1 MPRKNNTGVAGA
13 LRLAQ
18 TQPVTFSEGLIRTDD
33 NSVLGYVSDLYNTEI
48 DRNGNIRRRKGSVVM
63 NSGKLNEK
71 WYFKESYQ
79 IAGVTVLFGLSYKR
93 ELWAWIGAWPETDF
107 KVCEKNIYSRFPHY
121 SSGSNRPDY
130 NPWVS
135 FSRGSSFH
143 VLKTDRHMTIV
154 NNLNDAVRIYNR
166 GCFAIAKYNEDVT
179 KTFMKEDIDASRNE
193 TDIDLAL
200 YVSVKDVTNRIME
213 PAIVVKSD
221 DRYPLVE
228 GTVEFAAMNEENVPG
243 KFTDPQKIET
253 GSPYFSIFDSL
264 AFDTNKA
271 YSTAVTKVLKAS
283 NGNSQSVSGRY
294 AKRMTSGGFAVA
306 SGTWVPDN
314 YPDPAS
320 YEKVTISVAIVTRRF
335 YNYTNSPFSGETEYE
350 SQEETYLIMPGV
362 DGSSISAPYIENDS
376 FGRMFKVYGIR
387 TVYPQKND
395 FAYYLRPRS
404 IKDQF
409 VYITGKQN
417 TSWAIDAEDVGEH
430 SLNLLTKELNIAVSA
445 NLAGRSATWYRL
457 SRAID
462 YDSYGFKTEYDF
474 SDSSSFLWS
483 NSSSV
488 LYVGR
493 IDLYRKKTNTLEH
506 IVDECVFQHSGFFY
520 DKPEFMTFKHELF
533 NTWSVAENPGF
544 FVDVDDAGTT
554 VKYTIANIDSTDG
567 ILVVDNTEGKCGDFL
582 LNGNRWCVKSGDNI
596 IARSQVG
603 VLDRS
608 GDNILYQ
615 LDALAS
621 LEENHN
627 ELPFQL
633 KPAYL
638 PVISLH
644 GSSILRYPDPD
655 KNTDVFYDVQY
666 AFNVDDVL
674 IVIQDGAIWTG
685 NTNTLKLTYDK
696 AIQGAVLSA
705 DRFYNGVLI
714 GTTDGIYFYN
724 NGKLEHCVDG
734 QKITAITIASGTNGA
749 VIVDDTGRLYY
760 AYIMLMESGFYAKVN
775 DIHRDVSDIDFSNAI
790 VKYVNGVFYF
800 AMEDQVIGLYIERSE
815 EGTIRRFDRIYNFE
829 GQKIDGITEYE
840 GQPVLWFGTGAVK
853 SEVFEQPYD
862 GGDN

>member
-1 MPRKNNTGVAGA
+1 MPKKNNTGVAGA

-18 TQPVTFSEGLIRTDD
+18 TQPVIFSEGLIRTDD

-154 NNLNDAVRIYNR
+154 NNLNDAIRIYNR

-179 KTFMKEDIDASRNE
+179 KTFMKDDIDASRNE
-193 TDIDLAL
+193 TDIDLAV

-213 PAIVVKSD
+213 PAVVVKSD

-228 GTVEFAAMNEENVPG
+228 GTVQFAAMNEENVPG

-253 GSPYFSIFDSL
+253 GSPYFSIFDSKCIIKDEL
-264 AFDTNKA
+264 FLNKKSELYA
-271 YSTAVTKVLKAS
+271 SDGIQSTD
-283 NGNSQSVSGRY
+283 
-294 AKRMTSGGFAVA
+294 FAVIRKSTSDEYDIIKNA
-306 SGTWVPDN
+306 DWTPDYYGPGLEKQYINATIILKEFVPQKAKTAQIAWPGGLPQDVVGIGN
-314 YPDPAS
+314 
-320 YEKVTISVAIVTRRF
+320 
-335 YNYTNSPFSGETEYE
+335 
-350 SQEETYLIMPGV
+350 PGV
-362 DGSSISAPYIENDS
+362 FFRILDVWTLHPDESESAGPVARMLG
-376 FGRMFKVYGIR
+376 GRIMQL
-387 TVYPQKND
+387 T
-395 FAYYLRPRS
+395 
-404 IKDQF
+404 
-409 VYITGKQN
+409 TGQAN
-417 TSWAIDAEDVGEH
+417 GR
-430 SLNLLTKELNIAVSA
+430 SLNLDDYT
-445 NLAGRSATWYRL
+445 GATWTSESDWYEY
-457 SRAID
+457 SF
-462 YDSYGFKTEYDF
+462 DSLPGQAKYNNIKLDDGNPLKEIRCSNLKITW
-474 SDSSSFLWS
+474 SDSSIRTFYGETRAAILFARIEVLGLDPLVNKRLKYLDEVAIEYDASFFNKDTVAFEDIGFNLWNIIERNPSLHVS
-483 NSSSV
+483 N
-488 LYVGR
+488 L
-493 IDLYRKKTNTLEH
+493 IN
-506 IVDECVFQHSGFFY
+506 VDYNANAIFEIYSG
-520 DKPEFMTFKHELF
+520 KRVM
-533 NTWSVAENPGF
+533 
-544 FVDVDDAGTT
+544 
-554 VKYTIANIDSTDG
+554 I
-567 ILVVDNTEGKCGDFL
+567 VDNTDGQADDFL
-582 LNGNRWCVKSGDNI
+582 KNGFRWCVKSNDKI
-596 IARSQVG
+596 VAKSQRG
-603 VLDRS
+603 FLNADQS
-608 GDNILYQ
+608 NILYQ
-615 LDALAS
+615 LDALS
-621 LEENHN
+621 TLTENYN
-627 ELPFQL
+627 ETPFEI

-644 GSSILRYPDPD
+644 GSSILSYPDPD

-674 IVIQDGAIWTG
+674 IVIQDGSIWTG

-705 DRFYNGVLI
+705 DRFYSGVLI

-749 VIVDDTGRLYY
+749 VVVDDNGRLYY
-760 AYIMLMESGFYAKVN
+760 AYIMLMDSGFYAKVT
-775 DIHRDVSDIDFSNAI
+775 DIHRNVSDIDFSSAI
-790 VKYVNGVFYF
+790 VKYINGVFYF

-815 EGTIRRFDRIYNFE
+815 EGTVRRFDRIYNFE
-829 GQKIDGITEYE
+829 GQKIEGITEYE
-840 GQPVLWFGTGAVK
+840 GQLVLWFGTGAVK

-862 GGDN
+862 GGQS

>member
-1 MPRKNNTGVAGA
+1 MPKKNNTGVAGA

-121 SSGSNRPDY
+121 SSGSNTPDY

-154 NNLNDAVRIYNR
+154 NNLNDAIRIYNR

-179 KTFMKEDIDASRNE
+179 KTFMKDDIDASRNE

-200 YVSVKDVTNRIME
+200 YISVKDVTNRIME

-228 GTVEFAAMNEENVPG
+228 GTVQFAAMNEENVPG
-243 KFTDPQKIET
+243 KFTDPEKIET
-253 GSPYFSIFDSL
+253 GSPYFSIFDSVFCKGGVAKIAKRRILEAYPDGERDAVVL
-264 AFDTNKA
+264 AYKDGFGDSYKIEKGAYTQYRDYSSDLRGSFIATAIYDSVNDECWLVFFPDLDPLKNKITNQTRHSFFKITNIQTYFTTNDELDFVRHRNLGDAVICLDGEFKYDTGIAERNIGTFGWNNVSLGYEFTMSQELTNEMWYKIDQK
-271 YSTAVTKVLKAS
+271 YIDLFRCKTGSCKFIFPGSPDPVVVEKDGIAVFHFTMTIFRQT
-283 NGNSQSVSGRY
+283 GQSVY
-294 AKRMTSGGFAVA
+294 Y
-306 SGTWVPDN
+306 DLN
-314 YPDPAS
+314 Q
-320 YEKVTISVAIVTRRF
+320 VAI
-335 YNYTNSPFSGETEYE
+335 EY
-350 SQEETYLIMPGV
+350 
-362 DGSSISAPYIENDS
+362 DS
-376 FGRMFKVYGIR
+376 FIF
-387 TVYPQKND
+387 KND
-395 FAYYLRPRS
+395 FV
-404 IKDQF
+404 IF
-409 VYITGKQN
+409 
-417 TSWAIDAEDVGEH
+417 EH
-430 SLNLLTKELNIAVSA
+430 L
-445 NLAGRSATWYRL
+445 GY
-457 SRAID
+457 
-462 YDSYGFKTEYDF
+462 
-474 SDSSSFLWS
+474 
-483 NSSSV
+483 
-488 LYVGR
+488 
-493 IDLYRKKTNTLEH
+493 
-506 IVDECVFQHSGFFY
+506 
-520 DKPEFMTFKHELF
+520 
-533 NTWSVAENPGF
+533 NTWSVSESVLAEYVTHDIIDTIDANMDASLTYGVEDGV
-544 FVDVDDAGTT
+544 FVDNNNNSAV
-554 VKYTIANIDSTDG
+554 
-567 ILVVDNTEGKCGDFL
+567 EFL
-582 LNGNRWCVKSGDNI
+582 SKGHRWCVKSGENI
-596 IARSQVG
+596 VARSQVG
-603 VLDRS
+603 IMGRS
-608 GDNILYQ
+608 NIVYEIMMLTDYP
-615 LDALAS
+615 
-621 LEENHN
+621 ENHN
-627 ELPFQL
+627 SIPSQLPPCFM
-633 KPAYL
+633 

-666 AFNVDDVL
+666 AFNVADVL
-674 IVIQDGAIWTG
+674 VVVQDGAIWTG

-705 DRFYNGVLI
+705 DRFYSGVLI

-734 QKITAITIASGTNGA
+734 QKITALTIASGTNGA
-749 VIVDDTGRLYY
+749 VVVDDNGRLYY
-760 AYIMLMESGFYAKVN
+760 AYIMLMESGFYAKVT
-775 DIHRDVSDIDFSNAI
+775 DIHRNVSDIDFSSAI
-790 VKYVNGVFYF
+790 VKYINGVFYF
-800 AMEDQVIGLYIERSE
+800 AMEDQIFGLYIERTE
-815 EGTIRRFDRIYNFE
+815 EGTVRRFDRIYNFE

-862 GGDN
+862 GGEN

>member
-121 SSGSNRPDY
+121 NSGSNRPDY

-179 KTFMKEDIDASRNE
+179 KTFMKDDIDASRNE
-193 TDIDLAL
+193 TDIDLAV

-213 PAIVVKSD
+213 PAVVVKSD

-228 GTVEFAAMNEENVPG
+228 GTVQFAAMNEENVPG
-243 KFTDPQKIET
+243 KFTDPKKIET
-253 GSPYFSIFDSL
+253 GSPYFSIFDSSYFGKEGL
-264 AFDTNKA
+264 EISPKGFLSADDADLSLTYGVYKDDYGNNYKKIGTSWTPEYPVAGTAENLDVTFVLQGIYNETTQEVEKKVWMIFKSDPSSYLKIDDSA
-271 YSTAVTKVLKAS
+271 YVWFNVSKVFSWFPDDSDGSFARYRNLDNRVLCLK
-283 NGNSQSVSGRY
+283 NNSKPSY
-294 AKRMTSGGFAVA
+294 AIDR
-306 SGTWVPDN
+306 N
-314 YPDPAS
+314 
-320 YEKVTISVAIVTRRF
+320 TISSFTHNV
-335 YNYTNSPFSGETEYE
+335 E
-350 SQEETYLIMPGV
+350 SNEWEFIW
-362 DGSSISAPYIENDS
+362 DS
-376 FGRMFKVYGIR
+376 D
-387 TVYPQKND
+387 KN
-395 FAYYLRPRS
+395 
-404 IKDQF
+404 K
-409 VYITGKQN
+409 
-417 TSWAIDAEDVGEH
+417 
-430 SLNLLTKELNIAVSA
+430 
-445 NLAGRSATWYRL
+445 ATWYEVDIDQSDELFSLQLGLITFTFNDGSETIDRNIIFPYDGGAVFHGTIKIYPSGTDYRL
-457 SRAID
+457 TEVCRT
-462 YDSYGFKTEYDF
+462 YDSFVLNSDVCVFEHMGYNLWDIIQFVAAESIDPDVDVSGVLTIDDF
-474 SDSSSFLWS
+474 GDGEKL
-483 NSSSV
+483 
-488 LYVGR
+488 
-493 IDLYRKKTNTLEH
+493 
-506 IVDECVFQHSGFFY
+506 IVD
-520 DKPEFMTFKHELF
+520 
-533 NTWSVAENPGF
+533 NA
-544 FVDVDDAGTT
+544 
-554 VKYTIANIDSTDG
+554 DG
-567 ILVVDNTEGKCGDFL
+567 QVWDFL
-582 LNGNRWCVKSGDNI
+582 QNGYRWCVKNGENI
-596 IARSQVG
+596 VARSQIG
-603 VLDRS
+603 
-608 GDNILYQ
+608 ILGANSVVYE
-615 LDALAS
+615 LSALTS
-621 LEENHN
+621 LPENFN
-627 ELPFQL
+627 ALPSQL

-705 DRFYNGVLI
+705 DRFYSGVLI

-749 VIVDDTGRLYY
+749 VVVDDNGRLYY

-800 AMEDQVIGLYIERSE
+800 AMEDQIIGLCIERSE

-840 GQPVLWFGTGAVK
+840 GQPVVWFGTGAVK

-862 GGDN
+862 GGIG

>member
-228 GTVEFAAMNEENVPG
+228 GTVQFAAMNEENVPG

-253 GSPYFSIFDSL
+253 GSPYFSIFD
-264 AFDTNKA
+264 AKYIDDTGVRFDKK
-271 YSTAVTKVLKAS
+271 SELFAS
-283 NGNSQSVSGRY
+283 DGIQHTDFAIIRKSVSDEYEIIKNADWTPDTEGETLTKEYITATIIVDEFVPQKTKTAQIIWPGSEIEGVGIANPGVFFRVIDIWTNHPNESESAGPVGRMLGG
-294 AKRMTSGGFAVA
+294 RIMQLTTGSGPARSINA
-306 SGTWVPDN
+306 DDYSGTWTAATDLYTYN
-314 YPDPAS
+314 IAASFNDKAIYNTIKLEDGDPLKGIRCSNVKFVWADGQREIYDEHRAAVLFARIEVLS
-320 YEKVTISVAIVTRRF
+320 AT
-335 YNYTNSPFSGETEYE
+335 
-350 SQEETYLIMPGV
+350 TYLKYLDEIALEYDTSFFNNSTIMFEDIGFNLWN
-362 DGSSISAPYIENDS
+362 I
-376 FGRMFKVYGIR
+376 FGR
-387 TVYPQKND
+387 D
-395 FAYYLRPRS
+395 
-404 IKDQF
+404 
-409 VYITGKQN
+409 
-417 TSWAIDAEDVGEH
+417 
-430 SLNLLTKELNIAVSA
+430 
-445 NLAGRSATWYRL
+445 
-457 SRAID
+457 
-462 YDSYGFKTEYDF
+462 
-474 SDSSSFLWS
+474 
-483 NSSSV
+483 
-488 LYVGR
+488 
-493 IDLYRKKTNTLEH
+493 IDLQLSNLSN
-506 IVDECVFQHSGFFY
+506 VDYNSKAIF
-520 DKPEFMTFKHELF
+520 DL
-533 NTWSVAENPGF
+533 
-544 FVDVDDAGTT
+544 
-554 VKYTIANIDSTDG
+554 TDG
-567 ILVVDNTEGKCGDFL
+567 ERVVVVDNTDNQADEFL
-582 LNGNRWCVKSGDNI
+582 KNGHRWCVKSGDKI
-596 IARSQVG
+596 VAKSQMG
-603 VLDRS
+603 FLNKNS
-608 GDNILYQ
+608 DNILYQ
-615 LDALAS
+615 LDAVSS

-627 ELPFQL
+627 KLPFQL

-644 GSSILRYPDPD
+644 GSSILSYPDPD

-749 VIVDDTGRLYY
+749 VVVDDNGRLHY
-760 AYIMLMESGFYAKVN
+760 AYIMLMESGFYAKVT
-775 DIHRDVSDIDFSNAI
+775 DIHRNVSDIDFSSAI

-815 EGTIRRFDRIYNFE
+815 EGTIRRFDRINNFE

-862 GGDN
+862 GGEN

>member
-107 KVCEKNIYSRFPHY
+107 KVCEKNIYNRFPHY

-154 NNLNDAVRIYNR
+154 NNLNDAIRIYNR

-179 KTFMKEDIDASRNE
+179 KTFMKDDIDASRNE

-200 YVSVKDVTNRIME
+200 YVSVKDVTNRIIE

-221 DRYPLVE
+221 DKYPLVE

-243 KFTDPQKIET
+243 KFTDPQKIER
-253 GSPYFSIFDSL
+253 GSPYFSIFDSVFCKGGAAKIAKRRIL
-264 AFDTNKA
+264 EAYPDGESDAVVLVYKDDFGDSYKIEKGAYTQYRDYSSDLRGSFIATAIYDSVNDECWLVFFPDLDPHKNKITNQTRHSFFKITNIQTYFPTNDELDFVRHRNLGDAVICLDGEFKYDTGIAERNIGTFAWNNVSLGYEFTMSQELTNEMWYKIDQK
-271 YSTAVTKVLKAS
+271 YIDLFRCKTGSCKFIFPGSPDPVVVEKDGIAVFHFTMTIFRQT
-283 NGNSQSVSGRY
+283 GQSV
-294 AKRMTSGGFAVA
+294 
-306 SGTWVPDN
+306 N
-314 YPDPAS
+314 YDLNQ
-320 YEKVTISVAIVTRRF
+320 VAI
-335 YNYTNSPFSGETEYE
+335 EY
-350 SQEETYLIMPGV
+350 
-362 DGSSISAPYIENDS
+362 DS
-376 FGRMFKVYGIR
+376 FIF
-387 TVYPQKND
+387 KND
-395 FAYYLRPRS
+395 FV
-404 IKDQF
+404 IF
-409 VYITGKQN
+409 
-417 TSWAIDAEDVGEH
+417 EH
-430 SLNLLTKELNIAVSA
+430 L
-445 NLAGRSATWYRL
+445 GY
-457 SRAID
+457 
-462 YDSYGFKTEYDF
+462 
-474 SDSSSFLWS
+474 
-483 NSSSV
+483 
-488 LYVGR
+488 
-493 IDLYRKKTNTLEH
+493 
-506 IVDECVFQHSGFFY
+506 
-520 DKPEFMTFKHELF
+520 
-533 NTWSVAENPGF
+533 NTWSVADSVLAGSVTHIDTIDANMDASLTYGVEDGV
-544 FVDVDDAGTT
+544 FVDNNNNSAV
-554 VKYTIANIDSTDG
+554 
-567 ILVVDNTEGKCGDFL
+567 EFL
-582 LNGNRWCVKSGDNI
+582 SKGHRWCVKSGENI
-596 IARSQVG
+596 VARSQIG
-603 VLDRS
+603 IMGRS
-608 GDNILYQ
+608 NIVYEIMMLTDYPENYNSIPSQ
-615 LDALAS
+615 L
-621 LEENHN
+621 
-627 ELPFQL
+627 PPCFM
-633 KPAYL
+633 

-666 AFNVDDVL
+666 AFNVADVL
-674 IVIQDGAIWTG
+674 VVVQDGAIWTG

-705 DRFYNGVLI
+705 DRFYSGVLI

-760 AYIMLMESGFYAKVN
+760 AYIMLMESGFYAKVT
-775 DIHRDVSDIDFSNAI
+775 DIHKDVSDIDFSSAI
-790 VKYVNGVFYF
+790 VKYINGVFYF
-800 AMEDQVIGLYIERSE
+800 AMEDQVMGLYIERSE
-815 EGTIRRFDRIYNFE
+815 EGTVRRFDRIYNFE

-862 GGDN
+862 GGEN